1 MSTNYHQGVV
11 MGAMDELKGRAKSA
25 VGELTD
31 NDDLKDEGKADKASG
46 KVKDAIDTVS
56 DKAKDVAD
64 AVRKKMD

>member
-1 MSTNYHQGVV
+1 